1 MMTTFRCHLGK
12 PVKLHQLQALV
23 ASADAGGIRAAARV
37 LGISQAAV
45 TRALREL
52 ETEQHLP
59 LFVRTPSGLTFTEYG
74 KALLIH
80 ARLVLKQLEH
90 AQVELDHLRGQASG
104 RLCIGVTPWVALTF
118 LSEAV
123 QAFRERMPEVRLELF
138 ESLMAVAQPLLRDG
152 SMDFAIGPLH
162 GAQAAQEFACEKLL
176 DYDTAV
182 LVRQGHPLAGCGSI
196 HELLEQDWALN
207 YTGDGHD
214 ALMRELF
221 WRHGALID
229 ERRIVRAHSV
239 AILQTLVEQADMC
252 TWVPAIIGAAPPL
265 LGRVV
270 PLALRETFEQRRLG
284 IITRRGGALS
294 NPAQCFVECLLQV
307 IRRHARSAKK
317 DDRRLFE
324 TLRLLV

>member
-1 MMTTFRCHLGK
+1 M
-12 PVKLHQLQALV
+12 
-23 ASADAGGIRAAARV
+23 
-37 LGISQAAV
+37 
-45 TRALREL
+45 
-52 ETEQHLP
+52 
-59 LFVRTPSGLTFTEYG
+59 
-74 KALLIH
+74 
-80 ARLVLKQLEH
+80 LKQLEH
-90 AQVELDHLRGQASG
+90 ARGRTRPPAWPGQRPAVHRG
-104 RLCIGVTPWVALTF
+104 DAWVALTF

-162 GAQAAQEFACEKLL
+162 GAQAARSSPARSCS
-176 DYDTAV
+176 TTTPRCWSA
-182 LVRQGHPLAGCGSI
+182 RHPLAGCGSI

-214 ALMRELF
+214 APDARVALAPRRLDRRAAHHPRALRGDPADPGGAG
-221 WRHGALID
+221 RHVHLGAGD
-229 ERRIVRAHSV
+229 HRRRPAV
-239 AILQTLVEQADMC
+239 AR
-252 TWVPAIIGAAPPL
+252 PGGAA
-265 LGRVV
+265 G
-270 PLALRETFEQRRLG
+270 AAETFEPRRLG

>member
-270 PLALRETFEQRRLG
+270 PLALRETFEPRRWASSP
-284 IITRRGGALS
+284 GAAEPS
-294 NPAQCFVECLLQV
+294 A
-307 IRRHARSAKK
+307 IRRNASSSACCRRSAATPA
-317 DDRRLFE
+317 RRRRM
-324 TLRLLV
+324 TGACSKPCAC

>member
-214 ALMRELF
+214 A
-221 WRHGALID
+221 
-229 ERRIVRAHSV
+229 
-239 AILQTLVEQADMC
+239 
-252 TWVPAIIGAAPPL
+252 
-265 LGRVV
+265 
-270 PLALRETFEQRRLG
+270 
-284 IITRRGGALS
+284 
-294 NPAQCFVECLLQV
+294 
-307 IRRHARSAKK
+307 
-317 DDRRLFE
+317 
-324 TLRLLV
+324 

>member
-1 MMTTFRCHLGK
+1 
-12 PVKLHQLQALV
+12 
-23 ASADAGGIRAAARV
+23 
-37 LGISQAAV
+37 
-45 TRALREL
+45 
-52 ETEQHLP
+52 
-59 LFVRTPSGLTFTEYG
+59 
-74 KALLIH
+74 
-80 ARLVLKQLEH
+80 
-90 AQVELDHLRGQASG
+90 
-104 RLCIGVTPWVALTF
+104 
-118 LSEAV
+118 
-123 QAFRERMPEVRLELF
+123 
-138 ESLMAVAQPLLRDG
+138 MAVAQPLLRDG

-252 TWVPAIIGAAPPL
+252 TWVPAIRRRPAVARPGGAAGAAGNLRATTAGHHHPARRSPQQSGAMLRRVPAAGDPPPRP
-265 LGRVV
+265 LG
-270 PLALRETFEQRRLG
+270 EEG
-284 IITRRGGALS
+284 
-294 NPAQCFVECLLQV
+294 
-307 IRRHARSAKK
+307 
-317 DDRRLFE
+317 
-324 TLRLLV
+324 

>member
-23 ASADAGGIRAAARV
+23 ASADAGGIRAAARA

-138 ESLMAVAQPLLRDG
+138 ERDR
-152 SMDFAIGPLH
+152 
-162 GAQAAQEFACEKLL
+162 K
-176 DYDTAV
+176 
-182 LVRQGHPLAGCGSI
+182 
-196 HELLEQDWALN
+196 
-207 YTGDGHD
+207 
-214 ALMRELF
+214 
-221 WRHGALID
+221 
-229 ERRIVRAHSV
+229 SV
-239 AILQTLVEQADMC
+239 V
-252 TWVPAIIGAAPPL
+252 
-265 LGRVV
+265 
-270 PLALRETFEQRRLG
+270 
-284 IITRRGGALS
+284 
-294 NPAQCFVECLLQV
+294 
-307 IRRHARSAKK
+307 
-317 DDRRLFE
+317 
-324 TLRLLV
+324 

>member
-252 TWVPAIIGAAPPL
+252 TWVPAIIGAA
-265 LGRVV
+265 
-270 PLALRETFEQRRLG
+270 RRCSAG
-284 IITRRGGALS
+284 WCRWRCGKPSSHDGWASSPGAAEPS
-294 NPAQCFVECLLQV
+294 A
-307 IRRHARSAKK
+307 IRRNVSSSACC
-317 DDRRLFE
+317 R
-324 TLRLLV
+324 

>member
-1 MMTTFRCHLGK
+1 
-12 PVKLHQLQALV
+12 
-23 ASADAGGIRAAARV
+23 
-37 LGISQAAV
+37 
-45 TRALREL
+45 
-52 ETEQHLP
+52 
-59 LFVRTPSGLTFTEYG
+59 
-74 KALLIH
+74 
-80 ARLVLKQLEH
+80 
-90 AQVELDHLRGQASG
+90 
-104 RLCIGVTPWVALTF
+104 
-118 LSEAV
+118 
-123 QAFRERMPEVRLELF
+123 
-138 ESLMAVAQPLLRDG
+138 MAVAQPLLRDG

-270 PLALRETFEQRRLG
+270 PLVLRETFEPRRLG